1 MPPLLVTAAI
11 ITHKGKILLTQRPHG
26 KNHGGQ
32 WEFPG
37 GKLEE
42 NESPVEG
49 LKRELR
55 EEIGLEVSNCRIHEV
70 VYHNYQWGPV
80 LVMFYLCESRTNHI
94 EHYQVLDHAW
104 LYPQQLLD
112 YDILPADK
120 EMVTAL
126 ATRPKP

>member
-11 ITHKGKILLTQRPHG
+11 VTYQGKILLTQRPHG
-26 KNHGGQ
+26 KKHGGQ

-42 NESPVEG
+42 NESPIDG
-49 LKRELR
+49 LKRELI
-55 EEIGLEVSNCRIHEV
+55 EEIGLEVFNCQIYEV
-70 VYHNYQWGPV
+70 VYHQYQWGPV
-80 LVMFYLCESRTNHI
+80 LVMFYRCECTTDHI

-104 LYPQQLLD
+104 LYPHQLPT

-120 EMVTAL
+120 EMVATL
-126 ATRPKP
+126 ATQPLA

>member
-11 ITHKGKILLTQRPHG
+11 ISHQGKILLTQRPHT
-26 KNHGGQ
+26 KQHGGL

-42 NESPVEG
+42 NESPICG

-70 VYHNYQWGPV
+70 VYHHYQWGPV
-80 LVMFYLCESRTNHI
+80 LVMFYRCDSATKNV
-94 EHYQVLDHAW
+94 EHYQVADHAW
-104 LYPQQLLD
+104 IEPHQIGD
-112 YDILPADK
+112 YEILPADK
-120 EMVTAL
+120 EMVEAL
-126 ATRPKP
+126 MTT